1 MVTIIKIENG
11 YFVNPIFHFVSTH
24 CWASFFNEFLTFPQI
39 SWFLLTQTGTMVSMS
54 SPPSPAPSLLRRI
67 VDFDTAI
74 SLRLYTLTHPIL
86 PYYFLKTLEISGDG
100 FLFFPL
106 VLSLLLYPLAFSDT
120 KNSNIF
126 LINLLLGG
134 ILDLIVIGPLK
145 HLIRRPRPVYNKNMF
160 LSFAVDHWSFPSGHS
175 SRVSM
180 IATLFYLSSDFI
192 RDVLIQLKYDL
203 FVDYLMLIVIGWAAT
218 TSCSR
223 VLLGRH
229 FVFDVIAGVLLGIL
243 EGLFVFRIFNYV
255 TFTSFFTWRSCK
267 LYSLSVV
274 EIVDA
279 KLIWMKFVSLSI
291 SVNAIKWYF
300 GFI

>member
-1 MVTIIKIENG
+1 MK
-11 YFVNPIFHFVSTH
+11 SK
-24 CWASFFNEFLTFPQI
+24 S
-39 SWFLLTQTGTMVSMS
+39 
-54 SPPSPAPSLLRRI
+54 PSPSPSPSFIRRI

-106 VLSLLLYPLAFSDT
+106 ILSLLLYPLAFSDST
-120 KNSNIF
+120 TANIF

-160 LSFAVDHWSFPSGHS
+160 VSFSVDHWSFPSGHS

-180 IATLFYLSSDFI
+180 IATLFYLSFDFI
-192 RDVLIQLKYDL
+192 KQVLIQLKYDL
-203 FVDYLMLIVIGWAAT
+203 FVDYLILIVIGWSIT

-229 FVFDVIAGVLLGIL
+229 FVFDVIAGVMLGVL
-243 EGLFVFRIFNYV
+243 EGMFVFWIFNYV
-255 TFTSFFTWRSCK
+255 TLTSFFT
-267 LYSLSVV
+267 
-274 EIVDA
+274 
-279 KLIWMKFVSLSI
+279 
-291 SVNAIKWYF
+291 
-300 GFI
+300 

>member
-1 MVTIIKIENG
+1 M
-11 YFVNPIFHFVSTH
+11 
-24 CWASFFNEFLTFPQI
+24 ASK
-39 SWFLLTQTGTMVSMS
+39 
-54 SPPSPAPSLLRRI
+54 SPPPSPSLLRRI
-67 VDFDTAI
+67 VEFDSAI
-74 SLRLYTLTHPIL
+74 SLRIYTLTNPIL

-106 VLSLLLYPLAFSDT
+106 VLSLLLYPLAFSKST
-120 KNSNIF
+120 TANIF

-160 LSFAVDHWSFPSGHS
+160 LSFSVDHWSFPSGHS

-180 IATLFYLSSDFI
+180 ITTLFYLYFDFI
-192 RDVLIQLKYDL
+192 GELLIQLKYDL

-229 FVFDVIAGVLLGIL
+229 FVFDVIAGVLLGVI
-243 EGLFVFRIFNYV
+243 EGMFVFWIFNYV
-255 TFTSFFTWRSCK
+255 TLTSFFT
-267 LYSLSVV
+267 
-274 EIVDA
+274 
-279 KLIWMKFVSLSI
+279 
-291 SVNAIKWYF
+291 
-300 GFI
+300 

>member
-1 MVTIIKIENG
+1 
-11 YFVNPIFHFVSTH
+11 
-24 CWASFFNEFLTFPQI
+24 
-39 SWFLLTQTGTMVSMS
+39 MVSKS
-54 SPPSPAPSLLRRI
+54 PPPSPLPSLLRRI

-106 VLSLLLYPLAFSDT
+106 VLSLLLYPLAFSGST
-120 KNSNIF
+120 TSNIF

-160 LSFAVDHWSFPSGHS
+160 LSFSVDHWSFPSGHS
-175 SRVSM
+175 SRVFM
-180 IATLFYLSSDFI
+180 VATLFYLSSDFI
-192 RDVLIQLKYDL
+192 REVLIQLKYDL

-229 FVFDVIAGVLLGIL
+229 FVFDVVAGILLGVL

-255 TFTSFFTWRSCK
+255 TLTSFFTWQSCK
-267 LYSLSVV
+267 LCSLFVV
-274 EIVDA
+274 IVDV
-279 KLIWMKFVSLSI
+279 KLIWMKFVSISI
-291 SVNAIKWYF
+291 SLNALMF
-300 GFI
+300 

>member
-1 MVTIIKIENG
+1 
-11 YFVNPIFHFVSTH
+11 
-24 CWASFFNEFLTFPQI
+24 
-39 SWFLLTQTGTMVSMS
+39 MVSKS
-54 SPPSPAPSLLRRI
+54 SPPSPAPAPSLLRRI

-106 VLSLLLYPLAFSDT
+106 VLSLLLYPLAFSDS

-192 RDVLIQLKYDL
+192 RDVLIQLQYDL
-203 FVDYLMLIVIGWAAT
+203 IVDYLMLIVIGWAAT

-243 EGLFVFRIFNYV
+243 EGLFVFQIFNYV
-255 TFTSFFTWRSCK
+255 TLTSFF
-267 LYSLSVV
+267 
-274 EIVDA
+274 I
-279 KLIWMKFVSLSI
+279 
-291 SVNAIKWYF
+291 
-300 GFI
+300 